1 MPRRGPKDLLHSP
14 LASANLTQV
23 ILVVKKRLLRTP
35 RWGARAAQQALSL
48 DLATLL
54 TSANGLLSAAG
65 KESLDQNDVGIA
77 IADRSE

>member
-1 MPRRGPKDLLHSP
+1 VSGRLVAGVVPSCQSVLDFSQIVRGLQLLF
-14 LASANLTQV
+14 LQ
-23 ILVVKKRLLRTP
+23 
-35 RWGARAAQQALSL
+35 L

-77 IADRSE
+77 IADCSE